1 MRIITLAVVVFFMI
15 SCDDSSFKKA
25 EMSECLNGTADANVI
40 QPKVEITEETDEMA
54 APDEESD
61 DSDVV
66 NDDLSTKAVFLIE
79 KTETKISFYYQAMF
93 VCKGYEYGYD
103 IESDPEDETMLIL
116 DTKAKDT
123 MPNASA
129 KCLCHMKMTVEYES
143 DSQDLRKITKIKVVD
158 DNKELVLEF

>member
-1 MRIITLAVVVFFMI
+1 MRIITLAVLVFFMI

-25 EMSECLNGTADANVI
+25 EMSECLEGTADNNSF
-40 QPKVEITEETDEMA
+40 QSKVEITEETDEMVLG
-54 APDEESD
+54 DEEND
-61 DSDVV
+61 DSDIVE
-66 NDDLSTKAVFLIE
+66 DDLPANAVFLIE

-123 MPNASA
+123 MPNASVN
-129 KCLCHMKMTVEYES
+129 CLCHMKMTVEYES
-143 DSQDLRKITKIKVVD
+143 DSKDLRKITKIKVVD